1 MIFKRRP
8 VGPVRRAQRT
18 LLFLSPWLI
27 TFAVFWLYPL
37 IFSLILSFCDY
48 NVFHPDVFRFV
59 GFKNYLRLFS
69 DPEFYQAFKNTLI
82 FVLGTT
88 PVTTVLA
95 LALALLVNSVAKG
108 TQFFRSAFFLP
119 SIISIVVTAT
129 IFKSFYSP
137 VGMLNRILEFFS
149 LPGHAWLIEKGL
161 ALPAIMFMNIWAYT
175 GYYMVLYLAALKAVP
190 GQLYEAADVDGASDW
205 QKFRYITL
213 PQIHYMTI
221 FILIVNSIRTW
232 QVFPE
237 IFTLTRGGPVG
248 TTNSIVHLL
257 YESAFRYHEM
267 GYASA
272 LAYIL
277 LFIIMIF
284 SIIQM
289 KMLSGRKT

>member
-8 VGPVRRAQRT
+8 VGPVQRAQRT
-18 LLFLSPWLI
+18 FLFLSPWLI

-82 FVLGTT
+82 FVLGST
-88 PVTTVLA
+88 PITTVLA
-95 LALALLVNSVAKG
+95 LTLALLVNSVAKG
-108 TQFFRSAFFLP
+108 SQFFRSAFFLP

-137 VGMLNRILEFFS
+137 VGMLNRILEIFS
-149 LPGHAWLIEKGL
+149 LPGHAWLVEKGL
-161 ALPAIMFMNIWAYT
+161 ALPAVMFMNIWAYT

-190 GQLYEAADVDGASDW
+190 KQLYEAADVDGATDW

-237 IFTLTRGGPVG
+237 IFTLTQGGPVG

-277 LFIIMIF
+277 LFIIM
-284 SIIQM
+284 
-289 KMLSGRKT
+289 LSGRKR

>member
-1 MIFKRRP
+1 LIFKRRP
-8 VGPVRRAQRT
+8 VGPVQRAQRT
-18 LLFLSPWLI
+18 FLFLSPWLI

-82 FVLGTT
+82 FVLGST
-88 PVTTVLA
+88 PVTTILA
-95 LALALLVNSVAKG
+95 LTLALLVNSVAKG

-137 VGMLNRILEFFS
+137 VGMLNRILEIFS
-149 LPGHAWLIEKGL
+149 LPGHAWLVEKGL

-190 GQLYEAADVDGASDW
+190 KQLYEAADVDGATDW

-277 LFIIMIF
+277 LFIIMLF
-284 SIIQM
+284 SVVQM
-289 KMLSGRKT
+289 KLLSGRKR

>member
-1 MIFKRRP
+1 LIFKRRP
-8 VGPVRRAQRT
+8 VGPVQRAQRT
-18 LLFLSPWLI
+18 FLFLSPWLI

-48 NVFHPDVFRFV
+48 NVFHPYVFRFV

-82 FVLGTT
+82 FVLGST
-88 PVTTVLA
+88 PVTTILA
-95 LALALLVNSVAKG
+95 LTLALLVNSVAKG

-137 VGMLNRILEFFS
+137 VGMLNRILEIFS
-149 LPGHAWLIEKGL
+149 LPGHAWLVEKGL

-190 GQLYEAADVDGASDW
+190 KQLYEAADVDGATDW

-277 LFIIMIF
+277 LFIIMLF
-284 SIIQM
+284 SVVQM
-289 KMLSGRKT
+289 KLLSGRKR